1 MISLR
6 FDADDGTEN
15 PASLDEESR
24 AAYGISRQLP
34 SRIEAALDAL
44 EKDEVLQR
52 LLPDDMVKTYLIM
65 KRTEQEELLKGMEPW
80 ERRIW
85 LIERY

>member
-1 MISLR
+1 M
-6 FDADDGTEN
+6 N

-24 AAYGISRQLP
+24 AVYGITRQLP
-34 SRIEAALDAL
+34 SSIEAALDAL
-44 EKDEVLQR
+44 EKDEVLQG

-65 KRTEQEELLKGMEPW
+65 KRAEQEELLKGMEPW